1 MTLKFPNHNL
11 TEEDRLTHA
20 KWIRAMAAFYGCIV
34 LLVLGLIVL
43 TKASSLPPD
52 EASDRQAWPSGLQAE
67 RENPGANLSK
77 KPQ

>member
-1 MTLKFPNHNL
+1 MTLKFPNCNL

-20 KWIRAMAAFYGCIV
+20 KWLRAMAAFYGCMA

-43 TKASSLPPD
+43 TKAASLLPD

-67 RENPGANLSK
+67 RGNPGADLSRK
-77 KPQ
+77 AQ